1 MQALSLQI
9 VNPQQERD
17 VSVKKIPTAKSEA
30 KEPSFKEMVE
40 SASKKDLAD
49 NSPSKEKVQK
59 VSNASDEPDA
69 NSVEEKTSTEVQ
81 NSSSAVFASFAVV
94 QEPSVQAESSVNL
107 DFQTELS
114 SDSISEILPSS
125 EQLAFLRS
133 EDFSLENKTDDF
145 SAENNFFLSL
155 KEMQNL
161 QAAQNLSVDEPGK
174 FLENIKPAEHF
185 SSSDEK
191 LSLVSLQ
198 SSPDET
204 AVLQNSAELSQL
216 GISLESGEKK
226 PDFFKLE
233 LSSSDGKGAKEVP
246 SLFENIFTVTDE
258 RSVEQKI
265 ADFKSEM
272 KSGYS
277 EQDNSLNLSLSLSET
292 AKQNIL
298 SSNNQSAGASG
309 STFQQ
314 MLSQQIQFNAPDFVR
329 AGNIVLQDNNSGSI
343 NMILKPENLGNVK
356 INLHLS
362 DNVITGQITVNSK
375 EAFDAFKQN
384 LETLKQA
391 FQNSG
396 FENANL
402 SLSYA
407 DTSSGSFAQGER
419 QQSSEQFFSNKVYGD
434 YASSAEISGAASSQ
448 AAYSADSDRK
458 ISVVA

>member
-9 VNPQQERD
+9 VNPQQEHD
-17 VSVKKIPTAKSEA
+17 VSVKKIPTAKSE
-30 KEPSFKEMVE
+30 ERDSSFKEMVE

-69 NSVEEKTSTEVQ
+69 NSVEEKPSTEVQ

-114 SDSISEILPSS
+114 SDSEILPSS

-272 KSGYS
+272 KSDYS
-277 EQDNSLNLSLSLSET
+277 EQDNSLNLSLSLSEN

-298 SSNNQSAGASG
+298 SSNNQTAGASG

>member
-69 NSVEEKTSTEVQ
+69 NSVEEKPSTEVQ

-114 SDSISEILPSS
+114 SDSEILPSS

-204 AVLQNSAELSQL
+204 AVLQNSAEFSQL
-216 GISLESGEKK
+216 GSSLESGEKK

-272 KSGYS
+272 KSDYS

-298 SSNNQSAGASG
+298 SSNNQTAGASG

>member
-69 NSVEEKTSTEVQ
+69 NSVEEKASTEVQ

-114 SDSISEILPSS
+114 SDSEILSSS

-174 FLENIKPAEHF
+174 FLENIKPAGHF

-272 KSGYS
+272 KSDYS

-298 SSNNQSAGASG
+298 SSNNQTAGASG

>member
-69 NSVEEKTSTEVQ
+69 NSVEEKPSTEVQ

-114 SDSISEILPSS
+114 SDSEILPSS

-174 FLENIKPAEHF
+174 FLENIKPAGHF

-226 PDFFKLE
+226 LDFFKLE

-272 KSGYS
+272 KSDYS

-298 SSNNQSAGASG
+298 SSNNQTAGASG

>member
-59 VSNASDEPDA
+59 VSNDSDEPDA
-69 NSVEEKTSTEVQ
+69 NSVEEKPSTEVQ

-114 SDSISEILPSS
+114 SDSEILPSS

-174 FLENIKPAEHF
+174 FLENIKPAGHF
-185 SSSDEK
+185 SSFDEK

-272 KSGYS
+272 KSDYS

-298 SSNNQSAGASG
+298 SSNNQTAGASG

>member
-30 KEPSFKEMVE
+30 KKPSFKEMVE

-69 NSVEEKTSTEVQ
+69 NSVEEKPSTEVQ

-114 SDSISEILPSS
+114 SDSEILPSS

-174 FLENIKPAEHF
+174 FLENIKPAGHF
-185 SSSDEK
+185 SSSDDK

-272 KSGYS
+272 KSDYS

-298 SSNNQSAGASG
+298 SSNNQTAGASG

>member
-69 NSVEEKTSTEVQ
+69 NSVEEKPSTEVQ

-114 SDSISEILPSS
+114 SDSEILSSS

-272 KSGYS
+272 KSDYS

-298 SSNNQSAGASG
+298 SSNNQTAGASG

>member
-69 NSVEEKTSTEVQ
+69 NSVEEKPSTEVQ

-114 SDSISEILPSS
+114 SDSEILPSS

-174 FLENIKPAEHF
+174 FLENIKPAGHF

-226 PDFFKLE
+226 PDFFNLE

-272 KSGYS
+272 KSDYS

-298 SSNNQSAGASG
+298 SSNNQTAGASG

-407 DTSSGSFAQGER
+407 DTSFGSFAQGER

>member
-17 VSVKKIPTAKSEA
+17 VSVKKIPTAKSEDR
-30 KEPSFKEMVE
+30 EPSFKEMVE
-40 SASKKDLAD
+40 SASRKDRAD

-59 VSNASDEPDA
+59 VSKASDEPAA
-69 NSVEEKTSTEVQ
+69 NSVEEKSSTEIQ

-94 QEPSVQAESSVNL
+94 QEPSVQEESFVNL
-107 DFQTELS
+107 DFQSELS

-145 SAENNFFLSL
+145 SAENNFFLPL
-155 KEMQNL
+155 NEMQNL
-161 QAAQNLSVDEPGK
+161 QAAQNLSVDEPEK
-174 FLENIKPAEHF
+174 FLETTKLAGHF

-191 LSLVSLQ
+191 SMLASLQ
-198 SSPDET
+198 STPDEI
-204 AVLQNSAELSQL
+204 AALQNSAELSQL

-226 PDFFKLE
+226 TDFFKLE
-233 LSSSDGKGAKEVP
+233 LSSSDDNGAKEVP

-272 KSGYS
+272 KSDYS
-277 EQDNSLNLSLSLSET
+277 EQDNSLNLSLSLSEN

-298 SSNNQSAGASG
+298 ASNNQSAGASG

-314 MLSQQIQFNAPDFVR
+314 MLSQQIQFNAPDFAR

-375 EAFDAFKQN
+375 EAFEAFKQN

-434 YASSAEISGAASSQ
+434 YTSSAEISGAASSQ